1 MSNYRLRRL
10 QQQKDF
16 LRLKEVEG
24 KEKLEMERRLMQER
38 MAYEET
44 KDKLDGLRK
53 KIKKLR
59 RSNKRAALTEK
70 KIDFLINNDF

>member
-1 MSNYRLRRL
+1 
-10 QQQKDF
+10 
-16 LRLKEVEG
+16 
-24 KEKLEMERRLMQER
+24 MQER

-44 KDKLDGLRK
+44 RERLDALRK